1 MPTQSTHTL
10 RSLIQSNAFI
20 DGHWVPTDERFP
32 VNNPATG
39 ELIAEV
45 ANADVLLA
53 ERAIEAAH
61 KALHLWRSKTAKQR
75 ADLLRKWYQAMLD
88 NKQALGELMS
98 AEQGKPIAEAIGEIE
113 YGASFVDWFAGEA
126 ERAAGDV
133 LPITAV
139 DKRSWIIKQPIGVC
153 AAITPWNFPN
163 AMITRK
169 IAPALAAGCTIVV
182 KPPQLT
188 PLSALALAQLASEVG
203 IPDGVIN
210 FVPTTHSKEIGE
222 VFTTHPHV
230 RKFSFTG
237 STEVGK
243 ALMQQCA
250 STMKKVSFELGG
262 NAPFIVFDDADLD
275 NAVKELVACK
285 FRNAGQTCISANR
298 VFVDEKIH
306 DAFISKLQTALNRI
320 NVGPGNGEAVDYGPL
335 INQSAVEKVT
345 TLVNDAVENGAELIC
360 GGRLRDDLG
369 ELFYAPTL
377 LTQVKPSMRIAQE
390 EIFGPVIA
398 VQNFATESEAI
409 AQANNTPYGLAG
421 YFCTQDY
428 RRIQRV
434 SEQLDCGMLGIN
446 CGAISHTYHA
456 FGGVKESGIGREGSR
471 YGLAEYQELKNMTL
485 GGFS

>member
-1 MPTQSTHTL
+1 MPTHPTHTL
-10 RSLIQSNAFI
+10 RSLIQTNAFI
-20 DGHWVPTDERFP
+20 DGHWVPSEQRFA
-32 VNNPATG
+32 VTNPANQDV
-39 ELIAEV
+39 LAEV
-45 ANADVLLA
+45 ADGDATLA

-61 KALHLWRSKTAKQR
+61 KALPLWRGKTAKQR

-98 AEQGKPIAEAIGEIE
+98 LEQGKPIAEAIGEIE

-126 ERAAGDV
+126 ERSYGDI
-133 LPITAV
+133 LPINAN
-139 DKRSWIIKQPIGVC
+139 DKRSWIIKQPVGVC

-169 IAPALAAGCTIVV
+169 VAPALAAGCTIVV

-210 FVPTTHSKEIGE
+210 IVPTTQSKAVGE
-222 VFTTHPHV
+222 VFTSHPRV
-230 RKFSFTG
+230 RKFTFTG
-237 STEVGK
+237 STAVGK
-243 ALMQQCA
+243 ALMEQCA
-250 STMKKVSFELGG
+250 GTMKKISLELGG
-262 NAPFIVFDDADLD
+262 NAPFIVFDDADIEL
-275 NAVKELVACK
+275 AVQELLVCK

-298 VFVDEKIH
+298 VLVQDAVHDKFVERLQ
-306 DAFISKLQTALNRI
+306 SKLNSLKVAA
-320 NVGPGNGEAVDYGPL
+320 GDAEDVDYGPL
-335 INQSAVEKVT
+335 INQDAIDKVNE
-345 TLVNDAVENGAELIC
+345 LIKDAEQNGATVLE
-360 GGRLRDDLG
+360 GGRVMTELG

-377 LTQVKPSMRIAQE
+377 IIDVTPSMRIAQE

-398 VQNFATESEAI
+398 VQRFTDEAQGI
-409 AQANNTPYGLAG
+409 EQANATPFGLAG
-421 YFCTQDY
+421 YFCAQDY
-428 RRIQRV
+428 RRILRV

-446 CGAISHTYHA
+446 SGAISHAYNA

-471 YGLAEYQELKNMTL
+471 YGLAEYQETKNITL